1 MERRYGYC
9 CINLSLAKEKIST
22 NRGMV
27 KKTFLEK
34 GIAYASELALKNVLD
49 LRHILEWNDD
59 NNIRMFRMSSDI
71 FPWCSEYEISDLP
84 DYQAILEILKSC
96 GDFAKRTDQR
106 ITFHPS
112 PYGVLAS
119 VNPSVVTKAIKELNQ
134 HGEIFDLMG
143 LDRNLFYPINIH
155 VNTTQPSKEE
165 AAERFCLNFQRLSD
179 SVKKRLVVEVDDK
192 KSQYT
197 SVDLFHLIHKP
208 LGIPV
213 TFDYLHN
220 QCNPSI
226 LNEEEA
232 LTLCLSTWPEK
243 IPAIT
248 HYSDSKKLYEDE
260 SSKEVAHTDWVW
272 GKVETYGLNF
282 DIEFEVKMKDLALL
296 KFLEENKKLLNYER
310 EYTEL

>member
-9 CINLSLAKEKIST
+9 CINLSLAKDKIST

-27 KKTFLEK
+27 KKTFEEK

-49 LRHILEWNDD
+49 LRQILEWNDD

-71 FPWCSEYEISDLP
+71 FPWCSEYEIMDLP

-119 VNPSVVTKAIKELNQ
+119 VNPSVVIKAIKELNQ

-143 LDRNLFYPINIH
+143 LDRSLFYPINIH

-165 AAERFCLNFQRLSD
+165 AAERFCLNFERLSD

-197 SVDLFHLIHKP
+197 AVNLFHLIHKNI
-208 LGIPV
+208 GIPI

-220 QCNPSI
+220 RCNPSI

-232 LTLCLSTWPEK
+232 LALCLSTWPKE

-260 SSKEVAHTDWVW
+260 SSKELAHTDWVW
-272 GKVETYGLNF
+272 GNVETYGLNF

-296 KFLEENKKLLNYER
+296 KFLKENKKILNYER
-310 EYTEL
+310 EHTEL

>member
-1 MERRYGYC
+1 MDRRYGYC
-9 CINLSLAKEKIST
+9 CINLSLSETKEKVTT

-27 KKTFLEK
+27 KRTFLER
-34 GIAYASELALKNVLD
+34 GIEYASELALKNVQD
-49 LRHILEWNDD
+49 LMKVLKWNDL
-59 NNIRMFRMSSDI
+59 NNIRMYRMSSDI

-84 DYQAILEILKSC
+84 DYAQISSILKSC
-96 GDFAKRTDQR
+96 GDFAKSTDQR

-119 VNPSVVTKAIKELNQ
+119 NNPAVVEKAIKELDQ

-143 LDRNLFYPINIH
+143 LDQTHFYPINIH

-165 AAERFCLNFQRLSD
+165 AAERFCSHFQSLSD

-197 SVDLFHLIHKP
+197 AVDLFHMIHQP
-208 LGIPV
+208 LGIPI

-220 QCNPSI
+220 QCNPSHLDEKQAI
-226 LNEEEA
+226 E
-232 LTLCLSTWPEK
+232 LCLSTWPDD

-248 HYSDSKKLYEDE
+248 HYSDSKKIYEDA
-260 SSKEVAHTDWVW
+260 SAKEVAHTDWIW
-272 GKVETYGLNF
+272 GEVETYGLNF
-282 DIEFEVKMKDLALL
+282 DIEFEVKMKDKALL
-296 KFLEENKKLLNYER
+296 KFLEKKDFLYEKQ
-310 EYTEL
+310 

>member
-9 CINLSLAKEKIST
+9 CINLSLAKDKIST

-27 KKTFLEK
+27 KRTFEEK
-34 GIAYASELALKNVLD
+34 GLPYASELALKNVLD
-49 LRHILEWNDD
+49 LRKILEWNND

-84 DYQAILEILKSC
+84 DYTEISEILKSC
-96 GDFAKRTDQR
+96 GDFAKETDQR

-119 VNPSVVTKAIKELNQ
+119 ENPAVVKKAIKELNQ
-134 HGEIFDLMG
+134 HGEMFDLMG
-143 LDRNLFYPINIH
+143 LDRSLFYPINIH
-155 VNTTQPSKEE
+155 VNTTKPTKE
-165 AAERFCLNFQRLSD
+165 AAAIRFCENFELLSD
-179 SVKKRLVVEVDDK
+179 SVKSRLVVEVDDK
-192 KSQYT
+192 KSQYNA
-197 SVDLFHLIHKP
+197 VDLFLTVHKFI
-208 LGIPV
+208 GIPV

-220 QCNPSI
+220 KCNPSQYS
-226 LNEEEA
+226 EEEA
-232 LTLCLSTWPEK
+232 LALCLSTWPK
-243 IPAIT
+243 DIPAIT

-260 SSKEVAHTDWVW
+260 TSKEVAHTDWVW

-296 KFLEENKKLLNYER
+296 KYIGETKKLLS
-310 EYTEL
+310 

>member
-9 CINLSLAKEKIST
+9 CINLSLAKDKIST

-232 LTLCLSTWPEK
+232 LALCLSTWPKE

-282 DIEFEVKMKDLALL
+282 DIELEVKMKDLALL
-296 KFLEENKKLLNYER
+296 KFLKENKKLLNYER
-310 EYTEL
+310 EHTEL